1 MNELL
6 VYLIIGI
13 LVFLFVLYKFWFLRD
28 PDRKIPSG
36 NNVVSP
42 ADGRVI
48 RIMPFDNTEVMVQ
61 KGLAGQIKVLTEDVA
76 EEGNIVSIFMS
87 PADVHINRAPIKGEI
102 KYVKYHSGAFRP
114 AKYFDAVF
122 DNENAQ
128 TLIVD
133 KKLRVKVIQIAG
145 IMARRVVSFLKPGQ
159 FVEKGERIGLIKLGS
174 QCTLVLPKQVKLKVK
189 EGDYVYGGSTIIGVL

>member
-1 MNELL
+1 MF
-6 VYLIIGI
+6 VYLLIGI
-13 LVFLFVLYKFWFLRD
+13 IIVLWALHKFWFLRD
-28 PDRKIPSG
+28 PDRKIPAG
-36 NNVVSP
+36 NNIVSP

-48 RIMPFDNTEVMVQ
+48 RIMPFDNTEVIVE

-76 EEGNIVSIFMS
+76 AEGNIVSIFMS
-87 PADVHINRAPIKGEI
+87 PMDVHINRSPIKGEV
-102 KYVKYHSGAFRP
+102 KYIKYHSGKFRP

-159 FVEKGERIGLIKLGS
+159 WVEKGERIGLIKLGS
-174 QCTLVLPKQVKLKVK
+174 QCTLVLPKSVKLKVK
-189 EGDYVYGGSTIIGVL
+189 AGDYVYGGSTIIGTL